1 VPAWLPQVPSYLS
14 LLAPTSTPASSS
26 NSYASFHCL
35 TFSSLGIFLASFF
48 LLHRSAFALFRGFP
62 ESPFAMAHILI
73 VVLSILP
80 VLVIVVSAP
89 VYFAETEYF
98 DVVTDKIQ
106 DLESSLFELLGTNP
120 MSVHF
125 AEFALRYGKRYD
137 SVRQFVHRFIT
148 FVKNAELI

>member
-1 VPAWLPQVPSYLS
+1 
-14 LLAPTSTPASSS
+14 
-26 NSYASFHCL
+26 
-35 TFSSLGIFLASFF
+35 
-48 LLHRSAFALFRGFP
+48 
-62 ESPFAMAHILI
+62 M
-73 VVLSILP
+73 
-80 VLVIVVSAP
+80 LVIIVSAP

-137 SVRQFVHRFIT
+137 SVRQFVHRFST
-148 FVKNAELI
+148 FVKNAELIESRICINLPYAVVMNGNFFLYSAK